1 MKFTKRCTV
10 ATVSD
15 HCWLTDSD
23 AELGRGVGVTAA
35 DEAGGDDAVPGAMA
49 AVLSRRVPSGLLPV
63 GTVAGVLATDGA
75 GSTR

>member
-1 MKFTKRCTV
+1 MKFTNRCTV

-15 HCWLTDSD
+15 HCWLTESD
-23 AELGRGVGVTAA
+23 MRVTAA
-35 DEAGGDDAVPGAMA
+35 DEAGGDDPAPGAMA